1 MKTTLKKLIEKC
13 WQIIEGVKKTHNK
26 ITGKKYWKPVVKL
39 APINEN
45 DVETSIYGCMLG
57 EAIIVGDIIS
67 PVGESW
73 ETNE

>member
-26 ITGKKYWKPVVKL
+26 ITCKKYGKPVAKL

-45 DVETSIYGCMLG
+45 DVET
-57 EAIIVGDIIS
+57 
-67 PVGESW
+67 
-73 ETNE
+73 